1 MPLKLKPGLTLYI
14 CRHGET
20 EANVQGRV
28 QGRLMDTPLTNK
40 GRQQA
45 RQIGDIARSLGIDLE
60 SCFNVASPLGRAK
73 ATLEIIREGMGLPRD
88 GYATDERLTEIDYG
102 SWTGMTHA
110 EARALDPT
118 VYDARHADRWN
129 VPIPGGESYADVA
142 RRTEAWAASLSADTF
157 AVSHGVFTRIFRGL
171 LEDLTVQEISDLD
184 EPQGVLFRIRQNRVE
199 RIGIEE
205 CLTGE
210 N

>member
-28 QGRLMDTPLTNK
+28 QGRLMDTPLTDK
-40 GRQQA
+40 GREQA
-45 RQIGDIARSLGIDLE
+45 RQIADIARFLGIDLE
-60 SCFNVASPLGRAK
+60 ACLNVASPLGRAK
-73 ATLEIIREGMGLPRD
+73 ATLEIIRAASGMPTG
-88 GYATDERLTEIDYG
+88 GYAIDERLTEIDYG
-102 SWTGMTHA
+102 NWTGLTHP
-110 EARALDPT
+110 EARALDPAM
-118 VYDARHADRWN
+118 YDARHADRWN
-129 VPIPGGESYADVA
+129 VPIPGGECYADVA
-142 RRTEAWAASLSADTF
+142 TRTEAWAASLSTDTF

-171 LEDLTVQEISDLD
+171 LENLTAQQISDLD
-184 EPQGVLFRIRQNRVE
+184 EPQGVLFRIRENHVE

-205 CLTGE
+205 CGG